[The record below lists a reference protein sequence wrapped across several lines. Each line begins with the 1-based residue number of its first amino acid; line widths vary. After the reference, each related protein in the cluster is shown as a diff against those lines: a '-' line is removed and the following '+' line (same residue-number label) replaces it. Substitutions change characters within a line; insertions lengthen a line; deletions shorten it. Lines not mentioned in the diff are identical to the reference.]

1 MHIRP
6 DSLAFAH
13 DARLLAGKTSLDN
26 CRNLDGVRVR
36 YTRIDER
43 MFSDAVNRRRWDN
56 VCARVSFDIRVDDK
70 EVDVAVEGS
79 VGDSFV
85 LLDAEVVVDD
95 VRRVLAPG
103 IIR

>member
-6 DSLAFAH
+6 DPLALAH
-13 DARLLAGKTSLDN
+13 DARLLARKTSLDN
-26 CRNLDGVRVR
+26 RRNLDGVRVR

-56 VCARVSFDIRVDDK
+56 VCARVSFDVSVDDE

-85 LLDAEVVVDD
+85 LLDVEVVVDD
-95 VRRVLAPG
+95 IRRVLAPC